1 MFHILIVGDLK
12 FLIKLTYE
20 TPIYFS
26 GLVIYPY
33 KKGRLRMNV
42 LLVDDEKK
50 FVMLLAK
57 RLELRGF
64 QVSFV
69 NSGMDAIQLIKK
81 GNKFNVAVL
90 DVKMPGIGGIELRR
104 ELQKLDSNMKFI
116 FLTEH
121 GSQDDYA
128 IGIKEATR
136 YLPKPLKIE
145 VFVETLLEVVA
156 ND

>member
-145 VFVETLLEVVA
+145 VFVETLLEVAA